1 MGPPPT
7 TAWGVLRREFG
18 GLFYAWGLGCV
29 SRLGL
34 GLGSGHLSWSRSHVG
49 ALDPNFGVPPP
60 PVFPPGEQMVQL
72 IMEYVPLGSLRDFL
86 PRHHVGLP
94 RILLFAQQI
103 CEVGVSLSHP
113 KKRSYCPPPPLKRPH
128 PHFSTPKT
136 APFPSFHP
144 KNGPIPI
151 FPPQKWP
158 HSHLSAPKTTPF
170 PSFHPKNGPIPI
182 FPPQKRPHS
191 HLSTPKMAPFP
202 SFHPKNGPIPIFSS
216 PKWSQ
221 PQFPSPIFPPQK
233 WSRPHLP
240 FAENGPSPIFLPYKC
255 LCAPF
260 VSL

>member
-136 APFPSFHP
+136 APFPS
-144 KNGPIPI
+144 
-151 FPPQKWP
+151 
-158 HSHLSAPKTTPF
+158 SHR
-170 PSFHPKNGPIPI
+170 
-182 FPPQKRPHS
+182 Q
-191 HLSTPKMAPFP
+191 
-202 SFHPKNGPIPIFSS
+202 
-216 PKWSQ
+216 
-221 PQFPSPIFPPQK
+221 
-233 WSRPHLP
+233 
-240 FAENGPSPIFLPYKC
+240 NGPSPNFPAPFSHPRNGPDPIYPSRKMDPAPFFFPISASAPHLCPCKC
-255 LCAPF
+255 LCALF
-260 VSL
+260 MIL